1 VAEVPQ
7 RLLDMS
13 KARRALLAGKPAPE
27 ATAPAASTEVA
38 VAASAA
44 TPATKAAPAGG
55 GGSGAASSPYP
66 VIPASPLAPKGF
78 RFAKMGSVFLLAV
91 TPIWAL
97 FMFSAWAKPH
107 VKGDTPAK
115 SGSSLYALNCAGCH
129 NANGSGT
136 EGGGIGRPLWNKNAE
151 KTFPDPAQQ
160 LAFIWHGSCE
170 PGTPYG
176 NPAREGGQH
185 AAKGGMP
192 AFAGSLTATQLTYI
206 VAYERASLSGGD
218 WPVDFFAK
226 VGEKPDD
233 ARAAKPLDDAALKK
247 QAEESSAKICG

>member
-27 ATAPAASTEVA
+27 ASAPAASTEVA
-38 VAASAA
+38 VAATAA
-44 TPATKAAPAGG
+44 TPAAKAAPAS
-55 GGSGAASSPYP
+55 GGSGVASSPYP

-78 RFAKMGSVFLLAV
+78 RFAKMGSVFLLTV

-115 SGSSLYALNCAGCH
+115 SGAALYAANCAGCH

-151 KTFPDPAQQ
+151 KTFPDPAEQ
-160 LAFIWHGSCE
+160 LAYIWHGSCE
-170 PGTPYG
+170 KGVPYG

-185 AAKGGMP
+185 AAKIGMP
-192 AFAGSLTATQLTYI
+192 AFAGSLSATQLAYI
-206 VAYERASLSGGD
+206 VAYERSSLSGGD
-218 WPVDFFAK
+218 WPVDLFAK
-226 VGEKPDD
+226 VGEEPD
-233 ARAAKPLDDAALKK
+233 AAKAALPIDEGALKK
-247 QAEESSAKICG
+247 KTEELAAKVCG

>member
-78 RFAKMGSVFLLAV
+78 RFAKMGSVFLLTV

-107 VKGDTPAK
+107 VKGDTPPRVGAAVFAQC
-115 SGSSLYALNCAGCH
+115 GACH
-129 NANGSGT
+129 GANGAGT
-136 EGGGIGRPLWNKNAE
+136 DAGGIGRPLWNKQVE
-151 KTFPDPAQQ
+151 KTFPDPIDQM
-160 LAFIWHGSCE
+160 AFIWHGSCE
-170 PGTPYG
+170 LGTPYG
-176 NPAREGGQH
+176 DPKREGGQH
-185 AAKGGMP
+185 ASKGGMP
-192 AFAGSLTATQLTYI
+192 AFKGSLTATQLLYAVT
-206 VAYERASLSGGD
+206 YERASLSGGD
-218 WPVDFFAK
+218 WPTDLFAK

-233 ARAAKPLDDAALKK
+233 ARAAKPIEEAALLK
-247 QAEESSAKICG
+247 QVEEAAAKICG

>member
-1 VAEVPQ
+1 MAEVPQ

-27 ATAPAASTEVA
+27 ASAPAASTEVA

-44 TPATKAAPAGG
+44 APVAKAAPAGG
-55 GGSGAASSPYP
+55 GSGAVSSPYP

-78 RFAKMGSVFLLAV
+78 RFAKMGSVFLLTA

-115 SGSSLYALNCAGCH
+115 AGAALYAVNCAGCH

-151 KTFPDPAQQ
+151 KTFPDPAAQ
-160 LAFIWHGSCE
+160 LAYIWRGSCE
-170 PGTPYG
+170 KGVPYG
-176 NPAREGGQH
+176 DPAREGGQH

-192 AFAGSLTATQLTYI
+192 AFAGSLSATQLAYI
-206 VAYERASLSGGD
+206 VAYERSSLSGGD
-218 WPVDFFAK
+218 WPVDLFAK
-226 VGEKPDD
+226 VGEEPD
-233 ARAAKPLDDAALKK
+233 AVRAALPIDEAALKK
-247 QAEESSAKICG
+247 QTEEAALTTCG

>member
-27 ATAPAASTEVA
+27 ASAPAASTEVA
-38 VAASAA
+38 VASSAP
-44 TPATKAAPAGG
+44 TPAKAAPAA
-55 GGSGAASSPYP
+55 GGSGVSSSPYP

-78 RFAKMGSVFLLAV
+78 RFAKMGSVFLLTI

-115 SGSSLYALNCAGCH
+115 SGAALFALNCAGCH

-136 EGGGIGRPLWNKNAE
+136 EGGGIGRPLWNKQVE
-151 KTFPDPAQQ
+151 KTFPDPTEM

-170 PGTPYG
+170 AGTPYG
-176 NPAREGGQH
+176 NPDREGGQH

-192 AFAGSLTATQLTYI
+192 AFAGSLTATQLTYL
-206 VAYERASLSGGD
+206 VAYERSALSGA
-218 WPVDFFAK
+218 DFPTDYFAK

-247 QAEESSAKICG
+247 QADEQAAKVCG

>member
-1 VAEVPQ
+1 MAEVPQ

-27 ATAPAASTEVA
+27 ASAPAASTEVA

-44 TPATKAAPAGG
+44 APVAKAAPAGG
-55 GGSGAASSPYP
+55 GTGAVSSPYP

-78 RFAKMGSVFLLAV
+78 RFAKMGSVFLLTA

-97 FMFSAWAKPH
+97 FMFSAWAKPQI
-107 VKGDTPAK
+107 KGDTPPKA
-115 SGSSLYALNCAGCH
+115 GAALYALNCAGCH

-151 KTFPDPAQQ
+151 KTFPDPAAQ
-160 LAFIWHGSCE
+160 LAYIWRGSCE
-170 PGTPYG
+170 KGVPYG
-176 NPAREGGQH
+176 DPAREGGQH

-192 AFAGSLTATQLTYI
+192 AFAGSLSATQLAYI
-206 VAYERASLSGGD
+206 VAYERSSLSGGD
-218 WPVDFFAK
+218 WPVDLFAK
-226 VGEKPDD
+226 VGEEPD
-233 ARAAKPLDDAALKK
+233 AVRGALPLDEAALEK
-247 QAEESSAKICG
+247 QAEEGAATICG